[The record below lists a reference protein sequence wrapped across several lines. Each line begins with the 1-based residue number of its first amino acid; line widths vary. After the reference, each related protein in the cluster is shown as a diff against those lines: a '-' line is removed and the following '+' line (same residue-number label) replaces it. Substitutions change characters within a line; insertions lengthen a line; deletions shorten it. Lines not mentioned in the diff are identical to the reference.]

1 MLASFKN
8 AITLAWMVLFV
19 ATAISW
25 YLGQDSTQV
34 TSLAAGIA
42 ILSLA
47 FFKVRLILLYFMEL
61 RFAPQPWRGIF
72 ELWVVAVW
80 AAVIYLYV
88 MGLG

>member
-1 MLASFKN
+1 MLASFTN
-8 AITLAWMVLFV
+8 AITLTWMVLFV

-25 YLGQDSTQV
+25 SLVQESTQV
-34 TSLAAGIA
+34 NSLAAGVA

-72 ELWVVAVW
+72 ELWVLAVW
-80 AAVIYLYV
+80 AAVVYLYV
-88 MGLG
+88 IGLN

>member
-1 MLASFKN
+1 MLANLKN
-8 AITLAWMVLFV
+8 AITLTWMVLFA

-25 YLGQDSTQV
+25 SLVQEGTQGNF
-34 TSLAAGIA
+34 LAAGVA

-72 ELWVVAVW
+72 ELWVLAVW
-80 AAVIYLYV
+80 AAVVYLYV
-88 MGLG
+88 IGLN

>member
-47 FFKVRLILLYFMEL
+47 FFKVRLILLYFMDL